1 MSYYLQTL
9 EGVPRLGSVSDERKK
24 QVVENFN
31 FLVTRDPDITA
42 ITDETR
48 RFYNSFLRLESAF
61 TVEEIA
67 TLWEGKKLN
76 DSASQ
81 AVELYENQKAAERE
95 RDERDAKRRAD
106 IERKA
111 SEAEAARIAA
121 LQQQAQEEA
130 EAEREAL
137 DEQRRLA
144 AQQASAVEEAEEI
157 INEGNSMAQ
166 NIPAQEETDVNI
178 STQLVTS
185 GSEFTVVDETP
196 ETIAYVDEAG
206 ELHVEQKQKS
216 GLGWLVAA
224 AAAFFILT

>member
-1 MSYYLQTL
+1 MSNFYLQTL
-9 EGVPRLGSVSDERKK
+9 EGVARFGEVSPDRKEEVRK
-24 QVVENFN
+24 AFDYYYKYHGDVV
-31 FLVTRDPDITA
+31 DPVEHFYKTFMSLTLA
-42 ITDETR
+42 YTDE
-48 RFYNSFLRLESAF
+48 
-61 TVEEIA
+61 EIK
-67 TLWEGKKLN
+67 TLYDRSDLKPEAREAANYFEIQRGRER
-76 DSASQ
+76 A
-81 AVELYENQKAAERE
+81 AQKAAQ
-95 RDERDAKRRAD
+95 DASAAAEARRAY
-106 IERKA
+106 EAREA
-111 SEAEAARIAA
+111 AEAEAEAARA
-121 LQQQAQEEA
+121 
-130 EAEREAL
+130 AL

-185 GSEFTVVDETP
+185 GQEYTVVDETA

-224 AAAFFILT
+224 AAAFFLLT

>member
-24 QVVENFN
+24 QVLDNFN
-31 FLVTRDPDITA
+31 FLVTHDPDITA

-48 RFYNSFLRLESAF
+48 RFYNAFFRLESAF
-61 TVEEIA
+61 TEEEIT
-67 TLWEGKKLN
+67 TLWKGKKLN
-76 DSASQ
+76 DSARQ
-81 AVELYENQKAAERE
+81 AVEFYENQKAAERE
-95 RDERDAKRRAD
+95 RDERDAQRRAD

-111 SEAEAARIAA
+111 RDEEAARIAA

-130 EAEREAL
+130 EAEREAI

-157 INEGNSMAQ
+157 INEGETMAQ
-166 NIPAQEETDVNI
+166 NIPARDETDVNI

-224 AAAFFILT
+224 AAAFFLLT

>member
-1 MSYYLQTL
+1 MNNFYLQTL
-9 EGVPRLGSVSDERKK
+9 EGVPRFGSVSDERKK
-24 QVVENFN
+24 QVLDNFN

-48 RFYNSFLRLESAF
+48 RFYNSFLRLEAAF

-67 TLWEGKKLN
+67 TLWEGKKLK
-76 DSASQ
+76 DSARQ

-95 RDERDAKRRAD
+95 RDERDAQRRAD

-111 SEAEAARIAA
+111 SEE
-121 LQQQAQEEA
+121 
-130 EAEREAL
+130 EAERERKDRDEEAEREREER

-157 INEGNSMAQ
+157 INEGDTMAQ
-166 NIPAQEETDVNI
+166 NIPARDETDVNI

-185 GSEFTVVDETP
+185 GQEYTVVDETA

-224 AAAFFILT
+224 AAAFFLLT

>member
-1 MSYYLQTL
+1 MSEFYLQTL
-9 EGVPRLGSVSDERKK
+9 EGAPRYLGEVPQERRDMVRSAFDVYWQMTTDVKDLTERFYK
-24 QVVENFN
+24 VFN
-31 FLVTRDPDITA
+31 FLTRVY
-42 ITDETR
+42 TDE
-48 RFYNSFLRLESAF
+48 
-61 TVEEIA
+61 EIY
-67 TLWEGKKLN
+67 TLVNRPDVKPE
-76 DSASQ
+76 
-81 AVELYENQKAAERE
+81 AAEAWRLF
-95 RDERDAKRRAD
+95 R
-106 IERKA
+106 INQGRKASAAQAAQSA

-137 DEQRRLA
+137 DEQRRIA

-166 NIPAQEETDVNI
+166 NIPARDETDVNI

-224 AAAFFILT
+224 TAAFFLLT